1 MPPDSSPAVSPDR
14 RFARSWRAIVRGYR
28 YVNIATYH
36 TVGALLKLLLALYLV
51 LCLIFLLMR
60 YLVLPNI
67 DQYKPDVE
75 QLASRAIGQPVSIG
89 TIAAA
94 WHGVYPD
101 LVLGNVVIHD
111 QRGEAVLTLP
121 KVEATLS
128 WWSLAVADL
137 RLRRLALEQP
147 DIDIVRDP
155 QGRILVAGMAIDN
168 GKKGDSAAADWILAQ
183 DEIVIRA
190 GQIHWLDQQR
200 GAPELV
206 LQQLDFTLRNSW
218 RNHQFAFKAVPP
230 AALAAPL
237 DVRATFS
244 HPRFS
249 QPVADPRQ
257 WRGELYADLRE
268 TDLAAWK
275 TWLDLP
281 FDLQSGRGSV
291 RTWLSID
298 RARIANLT
306 ADIDVAGV
314 VTRLRE
320 DLQPLNL
327 KRASGRIAVREA
339 LNAKTAIGIPTF
351 GVHGHTIALT
361 DFSMETDDGL
371 QLPLTTISETY
382 VAATAT
388 APEKIQLQAKLLD
401 LATLASLV
409 ERLPLPAAQ
418 HQLLADFAPRGQL
431 QDFQVSWQGTYPA
444 MTTYNVKGKFSGLSL
459 SAQPARAAQPR
470 TASSAALVA
479 VPAIPGFDNLTG
491 TIDATERRGAL
502 DLDATNATVRLPG
515 YLSDPLV
522 PFEQLTMQS
531 RWAFQSN
538 DQLLLQID
546 RLDFLQDG
554 VRVIASGNHQL
565 SLLANDTAPGTL
577 DMTATIAALDINRV
591 ARYLP
596 LQTAAPLRDWLTGA
610 LQQGQARDVVVRIK
624 GDLAQF
630 PFASNRSGDKPKGIF
645 TVNARID
652 NGAMLYEPRFFG
664 PDGKASLW
672 PLLEKIRGTLHID
685 RTRLEIRADSAQTK
699 DVALSKVR
707 AVVPDLLSTD
717 PQLEIDGEA
726 SGSLQDMVRYV
737 SVSPVLEWIGRFTD
751 ETKAVGPARLA
762 LKLRLPLDHLIDAK
776 VNGTLQFLGND
787 VILQNAI
794 PVLGQTTGKLEFNE
808 KGFTLSS
815 VRARFLGGQSSL
827 TGGSLENG
835 NIVVKVDGGV
845 TADGLRETYPDPALQ
860 RLLQKISGASR
871 YSATIS
877 VKKQLAEI
885 LVESSLQGL
894 ALDLPVPLRKSAAES
909 LPLRF
914 ELAGLSADAAQN
926 QREDIKVSLGS
937 AVSARYLRTKS
948 AEKNASWEVVRGG
961 IGVNVPPPEPTDGL
975 HLNVS
980 LRTLNIDDWRALVSS
995 VEATGKPRD
1004 TAPAAAAASELAL
1017 AQFIEPDV
1025 MAARATELIISGKKL
1040 DNVVVGVSRQKNV
1053 WQANIDSG
1061 QASGYLT
1068 WTEAPTGRGLGKVTA
1083 RLSRLTI
1090 PQSAATQVADLL
1102 ESKGTATQI
1111 PALDIIAENFQLIGK
1126 PFGRVELLAN
1136 NVAAVSGTEW
1146 RISKL
1151 SIANPD
1157 GTLNASGKFISRDG
1171 KSVSNLSYALEIADA
1186 GKLLGR
1192 FGFENVLRG
1201 GKGQLSGDLTWD
1213 GVPFSLDVPSLS
1225 GRIQLG
1231 MTAGQFLKVDPGAAK
1246 LLGVLSLQSLPRRLV
1261 LDFRDVFSEGFAFD
1275 DITANAVITKGVAST
1290 NNFKMRSVN
1299 ATVLLDGSVDVASET
1314 QNLHVVVL
1322 PEINVGAASVV
1333 YALAVNP
1340 IIGVGSFLAQLFLRD
1355 PLMRAFTFEYAITG
1369 AWKDPLV
1376 TKLERKTGA
1385 PVEPD
1390 PVPVEAA
1397 KKG

>member
-1 MPPDSSPAVSPDR
+1 
-14 RFARSWRAIVRGYR
+14 VRGYR
-28 YVNIATYH
+28 YVNVATYH

-51 LCLIFLLMR
+51 LCLLFLLMR

-94 WHGVYPD
+94 WHGLYPD

-111 QRGEAVLTLP
+111 QRGEAALTLP

-128 WWSLAVADL
+128 WWSVAVADL
-137 RLRRLALEQP
+137 RLRRLTLEQP

-155 QGRILVAGMAIDN
+155 QGRILVAGIAIDS
-168 GKKGDSAAADWILAQ
+168 GKPGDSAAADWILAQ
-183 DEIVIRA
+183 DEIVIR
-190 GQIHWLDQQR
+190 GGRIHWVDQQR
-200 GAPELV
+200 GAPELI

-218 RNHQFAFKAVPP
+218 REHRVALKAVPP
-230 AALAAPL
+230 VALAAPL

-244 HPRFS
+244 HPHFS
-249 QPVADPRQ
+249 TPISDPRQ

-268 TDLAAWK
+268 TDLTAWK
-275 TWLDLP
+275 TWIDLP

-306 ADIDVAGV
+306 IDVDVAGV

-320 DLQPLNL
+320 DLQPLSL

-339 LNAKTAIGIPTF
+339 LNARTAIGIPTF

-371 QLPLTTISETY
+371 QLPLTTITETY

-388 APEKIQLQAKLLD
+388 APEKIQIQAKRLD
-401 LATLASLV
+401 LATLANLV

-418 HQLLADFAPRGQL
+418 HQMLADFAPRGRL
-431 QDFQVSWQGTYPA
+431 QDFQASWQGAYPA
-444 MTTYNVKGKFSGLSL
+444 ITTYNIKGKFSGLSL

-470 TASSAALVA
+470 TAGSPALAA

-491 TIDATERRGAL
+491 SIDASDRRGAL
-502 DLDATNATVRLPG
+502 DLASTNVAVRLPG

-546 RLDFLQDG
+546 QLDFLQDG
-554 VRVIASGNHQL
+554 VRVNASGNHLL
-565 SLLANDTAPGTL
+565 SLLANDTTPGTM
-577 DMTATIAALDINRV
+577 DMTATVAALDINRV

-596 LQTAAPLRDWLTGA
+596 LQTPGPLRAWLSGA

-630 PFASNRSGDKPKGIF
+630 PFAGNRSGDKPKGIF

-652 NGAMLYEPRFFG
+652 NGAMLYDPGFFG
-664 PDGKASLW
+664 PDGKAPLW
-672 PLLEKIRGTLHID
+672 PLLEKVRGTLLID
-685 RTRLEIRADSAQTK
+685 RTRLEIRGDSALTK

-726 SGSLQDMVRYV
+726 SGALQDMVRYV
-737 SVSPVLEWIGRFTD
+737 NASPVLEWIGRFTD

-776 VNGTLQFLGND
+776 VNGTLQFMGND
-787 VILQNAI
+787 VTLQNAI
-794 PVLGQTTGKLEFNE
+794 PLLGQTAGKLEFNE
-808 KGFTLSS
+808 KGFTLNG
-815 VRARFLGGQSSL
+815 VRACFLGAQS
-827 TGGSLENG
+827 TIAGGSQENG

-871 YSATIS
+871 YNATIS
-877 VKKQLAEI
+877 VKKNLAEVI
-885 LVESSLQGL
+885 VDSSLQGL
-894 ALDLPVPLRKSAAES
+894 ALDLPVPLRKSAVES

-914 ELAGLSADAAQN
+914 ELAGLPADTAQN
-926 QREDIKVSLGS
+926 QREEIKVSLGS
-937 AVSARYLRTKS
+937 AVSARYLRTK
-948 AEKNASWEVVRGG
+948 AAGKNATWQVVRGG
-961 IGVNVPPPEPTDGL
+961 IGVNTPPPEPADGL

-980 LRTLNIDDWRALVSS
+980 LRTLNIDDWRALVSPVGP
-995 VEATGKPRD
+995 VEKQRD
-1004 TAPAAAAASELAL
+1004 TSFAASVASEFAL
-1017 AQFIEPDV
+1017 EQFIEPDV

-1040 DNVVVGVSRQKNV
+1040 DNVVVGVSRQNNV

-1068 WTEAPTGRGLGKVTA
+1068 WTEALPGRGLGKVTA

-1102 ESKGTATQI
+1102 ESKDTATQI

-1192 FGFENVLRG
+1192 FGFDNVLRG

-1213 GVPFSLDVPSLS
+1213 GVPFSLDVPSLN
-1225 GRIQLG
+1225 GQIQLG

-1376 TKLERKTGA
+1376 TKLDRKTGA